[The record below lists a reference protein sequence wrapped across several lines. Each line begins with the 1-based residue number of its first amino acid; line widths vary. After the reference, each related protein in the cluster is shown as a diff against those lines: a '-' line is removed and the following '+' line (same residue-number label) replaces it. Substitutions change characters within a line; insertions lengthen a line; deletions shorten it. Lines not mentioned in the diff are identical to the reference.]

1 MILWESYRAQCDLQI
16 RGDLLGQLCGCTVE
30 EGRCTEESRGLMLS
44 DPLRPCERSNHGSS
58 SHKPKRGLATACAGQ
73 IPLDAAS
80 FRAAFPYSW
89 RGSLENW
96 AECCLCR
103 GYGGKGGGRSDME
116 PSREELEVECLVRG
130 RLVGL
135 RRQRHAVRVVG
146 KARPLVRHLP
156 AVFLAACLS
165 PRTRRS
171 EVGQPWSH
179 CAAIVRSRK
188 ASHCR
193 LASNSSVAYALRCIV
208 NPHEFRKG
216 QDDC

>member
-1 MILWESYRAQCDLQI
+1 VILWESYRAQGDLQI
-16 RGDLLGQLCGCTVE
+16 RGDLLSQLCGCTVE

-96 AECCLCR
+96 AECCHCR

-156 AVFLAACLS
+156 CSVRRSVPLAAHTPFRGRSTVVTLCSNCSFEEGVSL
-165 PRTRRS
+165 PTRL
-171 EVGQPWSH
+171 
-179 CAAIVRSRK
+179 K
-188 ASHCR
+188 
-193 LASNSSVAYALRCIV
+193 L
-208 NPHEFRKG
+208 
-216 QDDC
+216 

>member
-1 MILWESYRAQCDLQI
+1 MILWESYRAQGDLQI
-16 RGDLLGQLCGCTVE
+16 RGDLLSQLCGCTVE

-96 AECCLCR
+96 AECCHCR

-116 PSREELEVECLVRG
+116 PSREELEVECLVLG
-130 RLVGL
+130 RLVL

-146 KARPLVRHLP
+146 KARPLVRHLLECSSRR
-156 AVFLAACLS
+156 A
-165 PRTRRS
+165 PRRAHRS
-171 EVGQPWSH
+171 EVGQLWSH
-179 CAAIVRSRK
+179 CAA
-188 ASHCR
+188 
-193 LASNSSVAYALRCIV
+193 VAA
-208 NPHEFRKG
+208 
-216 QDDC
+216 Q